1 MAAHNLTR
9 GSFEE
14 EAPLLSPTA
23 FDAHAANPP
32 QPPKKKKPWLLLV
45 ILIFLLLAIVDM
57 GAFMAEPPKTR
68 VFEANLCVRYY
79 EKKDP
84 SKIRADG
91 TVDETL
97 CKVNEVQQKMAMI
110 FGWQDMFDAIPGI
123 LLAVPFGTLADK
135 WGRKWI
141 FVASAMGLQLGTAW
155 ILMICYFRT
164 LPLQLTWFSSAFYV
178 IGGGPMVAT
187 AMGITM
193 VSDICPPEKRTSI
206 FVYLTAS
213 VLVAE
218 LIAPILAA
226 KLMEHGNWIPLILAL
241 ALQQVGICIAFWF
254 PETLHLRDLPE
265 PKDGDEEERIELRF
279 KQQGHGFKAQLRN
292 FKDAFAFVR
301 SDLTLALVVFTFL
314 ANRLGRQALTLLIRY
329 ASVRYSWKIAKA
341 SYLVSFRA
349 ATNLVALLVFIP
361 GVSIVLLKYLR
372 LPAHHAD
379 LWIARGSIILT
390 TIAMAVMGIAAYPA
404 LLILGLLI
412 FNMGTGYNAAMRST
426 AIHVVGGQSSLEIGR
441 LMSVIAIIE
450 SIGTMLAGP
459 LLNKS
464 FDWAMDLGEPWIG
477 LPFLSSALVFGSIAV
492 VTFMI
497 SVKDKDLAY
506 TEVDSDEPI
515 GSESSHGS
523 SSALERQSPR
533 HSVDPD
539 LAQQHALA
547 AATTAFVRAQA
558 IDAAEREKRGSSE
571 LSRTKSNASRKS
583 LTSQGSHF
591 PPRESSFR
599 SLQQPQRGAQMA
611 NTRQSRAST
620 MVAEKYP
627 PFQAPPSM
635 DWPLPTQPPITFNEN
650 MRPNSQPKPLSS
662 SAASQQIRK
671 ARSMYYASSVQ
682 TGSPLPRPPAI
693 YRTTPP
699 PVNVTS
705 TQEMP
710 STLLPVQTMAV
721 SPLVSPRLPIIV
733 APDETVDK
741 ARDKY
746 LQDFQQRQVKHKPSL
761 FLAPFKKRQDKG
773 KLQKNQ
779 PSLAGGVVHSRQY
792 TPADMAMDLTL
803 NDFQPQKDKK
813 EKRSFSGSLK
823 HKLRKV
829 FRRTS
834 NNATA
839 LPVQQIEAS
848 RDYFGN
854 YGAHDSPSRIHG
866 SFEIPI
872 YHRPLE
878 SQAGRD
884 IKRLTVIHEAKDS
897 IGSETEYIIT
907 AAPKRKPPSI
917 PAFAAFRE
925 PMPMESLV
933 EEVSTPIDPKR
944 VFSALMKEIDASKGA
959 QVDACRLQ
967 HTSNW
972 ESDVFVSSASK
983 DFQSSVT
990 RELHSSASR
999 DFQTGVS
1006 SDQRPMSRRHL
1017 ESVAGPSKT
1026 SSIRSFGRAL
1036 RSTIRTVTPSEQIS
1050 SQIPD
1055 RTTSVRGAVRIP
1067 RPDTA
1072 ASSSTTNSEVRGDDD
1087 ADNTLSSVNFKM
1099 HCGRTSRPLTHET
1112 YSENLVT
1119 PTAEQIEQRVQKS
1132 KGRWKT
1138 PLEESHFP
1146 VFPRSVNRTFAVA
1159 NIAQKTVSHQPST
1172 EQIAVE
1178 ESDQIETQT
1187 INEEKRFNSIPVSP
1201 KSPRPRPLFSPLSP
1215 SVYSR
1220 NTDGVSILPNDSV
1233 MSFDGANDEGGSA
1246 VIITSHAIKSY
1257 VIGTPSPHRDTHSAR
1272 SSRDWKAWLSHEVS
1286 ELENLAQEDFTIHGR
1301 YATPGGHHREFTQIE
1316 DEDTAVAVHSGSSSV
1331 NSKKT
1336 PSPKV
1341 YSDFSAPSTNRTSKH
1356 EPNVR
1361 SKRSEEIN
1369 SDKENKKENVTQ
1381 SLYGRALGVPGH
1393 GSTQSLPITKPK
1405 FLQPLTSLS
1414 SNRIPS
1420 GLAQYTTTA
1429 TEGDAISKRN
1439 PIATMIPPR
1448 PRLRAQIRPISPGK
1462 LTTRPRSAFDLRGFN
1477 TPPVTSRLSNVPG
1490 PGSDSPR
1497 KRERY
1502 ATGDGA
1508 SMQNRIIASRGLD
1521 NDSLH
1526 IALEPRWAV
1535 SGAPSAPS
1543 SLEQHLRR
1551 PALHVKHSSSTLA
1564 LNKEPSPGSEERGI
1578 DRVLGDEDRS
1588 GRESRGGS
1596 VTPGQRLAE
1605 RFLRERSVGS
1615 GAASPVSIGT
1625 VTEDTESASMS
1636 EGLTP
1641 AFL

>member
-1 MAAHNLTR
+1 
-9 GSFEE
+9 
-14 EAPLLSPTA
+14 
-23 FDAHAANPP
+23 
-32 QPPKKKKPWLLLV
+32 
-45 ILIFLLLAIVDM
+45 
-57 GAFMAEPPKTR
+57 
-68 VFEANLCVRYY
+68 
-79 EKKDP
+79 
-84 SKIRADG
+84 
-91 TVDETL
+91 
-97 CKVNEVQQKMAMI
+97 
-110 FGWQDMFDAIPGI
+110 
-123 LLAVPFGTLADK
+123 
-135 WGRKWI
+135 
-141 FVASAMGLQLGTAW
+141 
-155 ILMICYFRT
+155 
-164 LPLQLTWFSSAFYV
+164 
-178 IGGGPMVAT
+178 
-187 AMGITM
+187 
-193 VSDICPPEKRTSI
+193 
-206 FVYLTAS
+206 
-213 VLVAE
+213 
-218 LIAPILAA
+218 
-226 KLMEHGNWIPLILAL
+226 
-241 ALQQVGICIAFWF
+241 
-254 PETLHLRDLPE
+254 
-265 PKDGDEEERIELRF
+265 
-279 KQQGHGFKAQLRN
+279 
-292 FKDAFAFVR
+292 
-301 SDLTLALVVFTFL
+301 
-314 ANRLGRQALTLLIRY
+314 
-329 ASVRYSWKIAKA
+329 
-341 SYLVSFRA
+341 
-349 ATNLVALLVFIP
+349 
-361 GVSIVLLKYLR
+361 
-372 LPAHHAD
+372 
-379 LWIARGSIILT
+379 
-390 TIAMAVMGIAAYPA
+390 
-404 LLILGLLI
+404 
-412 FNMGTGYNAAMRST
+412 
-426 AIHVVGGQSSLEIGR
+426 
-441 LMSVIAIIE
+441 
-450 SIGTMLAGP
+450 MLARASSDAGIR
-459 LLNKS
+459 LRRSKS
-464 FDWAMDLGEPWIG
+464 TSTVYRH
-477 LPFLSSALVFGSIAV
+477 PFAL
-492 VTFMI
+492 
-497 SVKDKDLAY
+497 D
-506 TEVDSDEPI
+506 
-515 GSESSHGS
+515 
-523 SSALERQSPR
+523 
-533 HSVDPD
+533 SVDPD

-866 SFEIPI
+866 SFEIPSPDEATLQRTRLRTPSLEAGKPALA
-872 YHRPLE
+872 RPGSRSDSRE
-878 SQAGRD
+878 SNRSNRSLHSETDISLPSTSRVTSWSSSSANGTLTQRD

-1316 DEDTAVAVHSGSSSV
+1316 DEDTAVAVRESVETPTPRQNIVEAETDTQMVKRHAEEPTMPVVGPPEPVVVRRSSEESHTPRTITPRPDPSPRPRKERKPSIPSTRSSLTRAKVDNQSMERMNDRFPFIDTGRRSSSNSARLSRISRHTPDSGSSSV